1 MGKNIRRIVHFVKR
15 VRNRLSVYYNLLRLD
30 MYGVKHGRNCVVHGK
45 LYIKLFPTA
54 NVTIGDNLYFSS
66 GWAVNALCT
75 NKRGILYATQNATIT
90 IGDNVGMSSTV
101 LWAHE
106 SITIGNHVKIGG
118 NCILMDTDAHNMD
131 YVIRRGQYT
140 DWGISSPIVIE
151 DDVFIGAN
159 CIVLKGVTVGAR
171 SIIAAGSV
179 VTKSIPADCLAAGN
193 PAKVIRSLLN

>member
-179 VTKSIPADCLAAGN
+179 VTKSIPADCLAGGN